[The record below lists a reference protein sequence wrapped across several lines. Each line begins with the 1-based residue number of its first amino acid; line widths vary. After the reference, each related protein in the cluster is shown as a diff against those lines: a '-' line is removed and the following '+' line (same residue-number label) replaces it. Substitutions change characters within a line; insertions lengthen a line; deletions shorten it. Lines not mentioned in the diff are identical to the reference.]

1 MPPGGALLRIPLA
14 AGFALMAAMAAS
26 AGPMG
31 IFYGLEESRRELF
44 PGYDSVAADSLVLD
58 EKRAAEAAA
67 QLKAPVEE
75 RRVDFERILSKQGVA
90 GYIYRGRELGKVE
103 RMDFAVALDAEGR
116 VKRVLLTAYRES
128 IGGEVKSRRFM
139 KQFEGKRSGDAL
151 QVGRDIDG
159 ITGATLSSRAV
170 TLGVRKAVCYWR
182 LRYGKA

>member
-1 MPPGGALLRIPLA
+1 MSPRAVFFRISLA
-14 AGFALMAAMAAS
+14 VLVAAAAAA

-31 IFYGLEESRRELF
+31 VFYGEEESRRELF
-44 PGYDSVAADSLVLD
+44 PGYDSLAADTLVLD
-58 EKRAAEAAA
+58 ERLAAEASA

-75 RRVDFERILSKQGVA
+75 RRVGFERILSKRSVV

-103 RMDFAVALDAEGR
+103 RMDFAVALDAEGKVR
-116 VKRVLLTAYRES
+116 RVLLTAYRES

-139 KQFEGKRSGDAL
+139 RQFEGKRFGSAL

-159 ITGATLSSRAV
+159 ISGATLSSRAV
-170 TLGVRKAVCYWR
+170 TLGVRKAVCFWR

>member
-1 MPPGGALLRIPLA
+1 MPLRPSILRFAYAALLA
-14 AGFALMAAMAAS
+14 AAPCV
-26 AGPMG
+26 AGPIG
-31 IFYGLEESRRELF
+31 VFYGEEESRRELF
-44 PGYDSVAADSLVLD
+44 PGFDSIAADTLFLD
-58 EKRAAEAAA
+58 EKLAAEAAA
-67 QLKAPVEE
+67 QLKSPVEE
-75 RRVDFERILSKQGVA
+75 RRVGFERILGKQGVA

-139 KQFEGKRSGDAL
+139 KQFEGKRFGNTL

-170 TLGVRKAVCYWR
+170 TLGVRKAVCFWR
-182 LRYGKA
+182 LRYAKT